1 MTEALS
7 DSFEFIG
14 AIEISLSI
22 YPCHGPLSVRVGV
35 SHKSLLYIETDKR
48 IELAFDIWASFD
60 LSYTVCC
67 KEVRVG
73 PTFTNFAPNSVL

>member
-1 MTEALS
+1 MALCPS
-7 DSFEFIG
+7 MLV
-14 AIEISLSI
+14 SLTS
-22 YPCHGPLSVRVGV
+22 RR
-35 SHKSLLYIETDKR
+35 YIETDKR
-48 IELAFDIWASFD
+48 IELVFDIWASFD